1 VTKRGL
7 KIAAMAAK
15 IKTVEGAPL
24 TADKFAYVGDPQD
37 PETWHLPLDSHQHI
51 NSALDMFAHTDLPS
65 SAKAPTARKIV
76 EKARG
81 ENLDTTD
88 FVKNHLSS
96 QMHGEAPRPW
106 FEIFRAGDYSKA
118 GKGAITADDLH
129 RVVRNYDPTY
139 HEAPE
144 TLGHRSDD
152 QPAYGWLDGL
162 MVDGD
167 KLMARERQV
176 DPKFDEARKAGKFK
190 KRSAAFYTDDSGQVT
205 GLRHLAWL
213 GAGIPEVKGLEDVA
227 FDDHGS
233 KFITVD
239 FGEDDAVADKTM
251 ADQIKEG
258 VKSFFAEMFGKP
270 GEQKTFSEDDVKRVA
285 TEAATAAAA
294 PLQAEI
300 AALKTQSAKFAER
313 EAARA
318 GGEVKQR
325 AAAAIA
331 QLKAAGKWVPAFEKM
346 GLGLVFDELAKVT
359 TTAEFG
365 EGDAKK
371 IVTPLQALVLFL
383 EGLPKIVPGGRAV
396 DAGVAGAKSGRS
408 SGDPLTDEA
417 RKYAKEKS
425 VKFTEALVIVSAE
438 HPEWTGAG
446 AATGGQV

>member
-1 VTKRGL
+1 MRAVSLDSL
-7 KIAAMAAK
+7 KMAAMAGK
-15 IKTVEGAPL
+15 IKTVDGVPL

-37 PETWHLPLDSHQHI
+37 IETWHLPLDTHQHV

-76 EKARG
+76 AKARE

-106 FEIFRAGDYSKA
+106 FEIFRAGDYTKA
-118 GKGAITADDLH
+118 GKGVITPDDLK

-167 KLMARERQV
+167 KLLARERQV

-190 KRSAAFYTDDSGQVT
+190 KRSAAFYTDENGQVT

-213 GAGIPEVKGLEDVA
+213 GAGIPEVKGLADVA

-239 FGEDDAVADKTM
+239 FGEEEAVDKP
-251 ADQIKEG
+251 IKEQLAE
-258 VKSFFAEMFGKP
+258 FFAEMFGGKKTAA
-270 GEQKTFSEDDVKRVA
+270 EKTFGEDEVKRIA

-300 AALKTQSAKFAER
+300 ATLKAQSVKFAER
-313 EAARA
+313 EAALA

-325 AAAAIA
+325 ATAAVAR
-331 QLKAAGKWVPAFEKM
+331 LKTAGKWVPAFEKM
-346 GLGLVFDELAKVT
+346 GLGLVFDELAKVET
-359 TTAEFG
+359 TVEFG

-371 IVTPLQALVLFL
+371 TITPLETLVLFL
-383 EGLPKIVPGGRAV
+383 EGLPKIVSGGRV
-396 DAGVAGAKSGRS
+396 FEGGKPMPGKAGT
-408 SGDPLTDEA
+408 GDPLTDA
-417 RKYAKEKS
+417 AKAYEKEHKIS
-425 VKFTEALVIVSAE
+425 FSEALDKVSAE

-446 AATGGQV
+446 VATGGAV